1 MNLRVKTLGSF
12 GITLLLILVVW
23 IWAIFNLD
31 WLGNASDAILRENY
45 QSILA
50 AENMIGALERQDSAI
65 LLLMLGYREEGLE
78 QFQHNE
84 IEFLQWL
91 TRAKDNITIEGEAAI
106 VGAIEADYQRFLVNF
121 LRLRDLAITDSMQ
134 APAYYHESVLPQ
146 FQLVRDGSIALRE
159 LNRQTMVAASQR
171 SNQLAQQAI
180 WSTVVVGAAA
190 TLLGLIL
197 SLWLSWYL
205 VRPLRAMAHAADRIA
220 DGDYDVKLDTH
231 SRDEIGQLATKLQTM
246 SYKLKTF
253 HRMNVGHVIEEKR
266 RSDAIIRSIRDGIVV
281 VNSDLEIVA
290 INPEAA
296 QILHVTAQEVI
307 NQHLYDAVKDQ
318 HLYEY
323 VREAAKRGSRPQ
335 LDEEDAIFIMT
346 RDESTAYYRYAITP
360 VKTEDGSML
369 GVVLLLQDI
378 TKLKELDR
386 LKSDFVATASHEL
399 RTPLTS
405 MAMSIDLLL
414 ESATSKLT
422 EREQTLLH
430 AASEDISRLRALVN
444 DLLDLSKIESGRME
458 MEFEVVTAGF
468 LIDKALTLF
477 REQARR
483 QEIELSSDVA
493 DTLPPVKADPNKIVW
508 VLTNL
513 IANALRYTNPN
524 GHIRAHAAAV
534 GDYLHFAVEDDG
546 VGIPLARQSNIFD
559 KFVQVND
566 NRSAGGSGLG
576 LAICREMVKAHNG
589 TIWVDSQPDVGS
601 TFTFT
606 LPIVEDLKHNM

>member
-1 MNLRVKTLGSF
+1 MNLRARTLGSF
-12 GITLLLILVVW
+12 GITLLLIVVVW

-31 WLGNASDAILRENY
+31 RLGSASDAILRENY
-45 QSILA
+45 RSILA
-50 AENMIGALERQDSAI
+50 AENMMGALERQDSAI
-65 LLLMLGYREEGLE
+65 LLLMLGYGEEGLE
-78 QFQHNE
+78 QFQRNE

-91 TRAKDNITIEGEAAI
+91 ARARDNITIEGEAEI
-106 VGAIEADYQRFLVNF
+106 VGAIEEDYQRFLVNF
-121 LRLRDLAITDSMQ
+121 FRLRDLAITDSTQ
-134 APAYYHESVLPQ
+134 APGYYHESVLPQ
-146 FQLVRDGSIALRE
+146 FQLVRDSSIALRE

-171 SNQLAQQAI
+171 SNQLAQRAV

-190 TLLGLIL
+190 TLLGLAL

-205 VRPLRAMAHAADRIA
+205 VSPLRAMASAADRIA
-220 DGDYDVKLDTH
+220 DGDYDVKLDVH
-231 SRDEIGQLATKLQTM
+231 SKDEIGQLATKLQTM

-253 HRMNVGHVIEEKR
+253 HRMNVGQVIEEKR

-281 VNSDLEIVA
+281 VNIDLEIVA
-290 INPEAA
+290 INPEAIR
-296 QILHVTAQEVI
+296 ILHVTAQEVI
-307 NQHLYDAVKDQ
+307 GQHLYDTVKDQ
-318 HLYEY
+318 QLCEY
-323 VREAAKRGSRPQ
+323 VRKAAKRGGIPQ
-335 LDEEDAIFIMT
+335 LDEKDALFT
-346 RDESTAYYRYAITP
+346 VTQGESTAYYRYAITP
-360 VKTEDGSML
+360 VKTEGGSLL

-414 ESATSKLT
+414 ESATPKLT
-422 EREQTLLH
+422 EREQTLLQ
-430 AASEDISRLRALVN
+430 AASEDVSRLRALVN

-458 MEFEVVTAGF
+458 MEFDVVTADF
-468 LIDKALTLF
+468 LINKALTLF
-477 REQARR
+477 REQAQQ
-483 QEIELSSDVA
+483 QEIELSSDVV
-493 DTLPPVKADPNKIVW
+493 DTLPPVQADPNKIVW

-513 IANALRYTNPN
+513 IANALRYTNPG
-524 GHIRAHAAAV
+524 GHIRVRAAAV
-534 GDYLHFAVEDDG
+534 GDYIHFAVEDDG
-546 VGIPLARQSNIFD
+546 VGISLAHQSKIFD

-566 NRSAGGSGLG
+566 NRSVGGSGLG

-606 LPIVEDLKHNM
+606 LPIAGGVKRET